1 MSAHSIL
8 RGYTCPTPLTPNL
21 TTVSL
26 SVPLTA
32 LRKGA
37 HMCEAPSVL
46 AAGGGDCSVCIH
58 LRFERGELTATV
70 GIDGN
75 AKVGTKTQELGQIK
89 RNPDGS
95 STLAAGLIFA
105 LLGTSEPILVPTWQ
119 PVTVFHSGLDLFIV
133 PGAVPALGYKQTL

>member
-1 MSAHSIL
+1 MLARSIL
-8 RGYTCPTPLTPNL
+8 RSHICPTPPTPNPM
-21 TTVSL
+21 TVSP

-95 STLAAGLIFA
+95 STLAAGLIF
-105 LLGTSEPILVPTWQ
+105 S
-119 PVTVFHSGLDLFIV
+119 
-133 PGAVPALGYKQTL
+133 